1 MKHSVTIFL
10 LSVFALL
17 PSCKAIQNLVHDE
30 EVVAKLGEHKLYR
43 SAIERI
49 IPNGTSAED
58 SANLAMLYINS
69 WATDKAF
76 LDVAETQLSK
86 EEKDVSEELEVYRE
100 ALLRYRYEQ
109 QFVNE
114 RLDTAVSRK
123 QIEAYYA
130 EHVESFKL
138 QRPIFKSRFLSIDQN
153 SPNLPVIRKLMSS
166 DRVEDVVA
174 ADSMAF
180 NSAKRYRD
188 HSRQWMDA
196 VTLASE
202 FDVDYAEM
210 LRHRQ
215 GSFIEITKED
225 GTLNLAYIVEVVE
238 AGQAEPVE
246 YCRDRIRDVI
256 LSGRKHDL
264 LTTLEQDL
272 IEDAKNKEIFVIYS
286 K

>member
-1 MKHSVTIFL
+1 MKRSVTIFL
-10 LSVFALL
+10 LSVLALL
-17 PSCKAIQNLVHDE
+17 PSCKAIQNLIHDG

-43 SAIERI
+43 SDVERM
-49 IPNGTSAED
+49 IPSGTSAED

-76 LDVAETQLSK
+76 LDVAEAQLSK
-86 EEKDVSEELEVYRE
+86 EEKDVSQELEIYRE
-100 ALLRYRYEQ
+100 TLLRYRYEQ

-130 EHVESFKL
+130 EHLESFKL
-138 QRPIFKSRFLSIDQN
+138 QRPIFKSRFLSIDKD

-166 DRVEDVVA
+166 DRLEDVVA

-188 HSRQWMDA
+188 HSQQWMDA

-215 GSFIEITKED
+215 GSFIEIIKED
-225 GTLNLAYIVEVVE
+225 GTLNLAYLVETVE
-238 AGQAEPVE
+238 AGQTEPIE

-256 LSGRKHDL
+256 LSVRKHDL
-264 LTTLEQDL
+264 LVTLERDL